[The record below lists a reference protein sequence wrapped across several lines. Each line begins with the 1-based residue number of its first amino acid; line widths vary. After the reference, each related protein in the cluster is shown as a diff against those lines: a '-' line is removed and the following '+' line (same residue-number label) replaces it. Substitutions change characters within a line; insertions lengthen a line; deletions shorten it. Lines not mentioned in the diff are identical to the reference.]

1 MIDWLID
8 VWSYIDK
15 TGFKSFLVSL
25 LSQIKG
31 KLKGWHFGQN
41 LLQHTWTWTVSYQV
55 NTMQFTQDIT
65 YTNKYL
71 VRV

>member
-1 MIDWLID
+1 MLIDWLID

-15 TGFKSFLVSL
+15 IGFKSFL

-31 KLKGWHFGQN
+31 KLKGWQFGQN

-65 YTNKYL
+65 HTNKYL